1 MGLTA
6 VAIKA
11 AKGREKPYK
20 LTDSDGL
27 HLLVLPSGGRYW
39 RINYRYL
46 GKQKTLALG
55 VWPDVELA
63 DARAKRDEARRV
75 LARGIDPSDQMKLDR
90 IAASVAAANTFKA
103 VAEEW
108 YVKTEKEGL
117 GSLVGPMIPR
127 IIGCASV

>member
-11 AKGREKPYK
+11 AKGTVKPYK

-39 RINYRYL
+39 RMNYRFL

-55 VWPDVELA
+55 VWPEVELA
-63 DARAKRDEARRV
+63 DARAKRDETRRP
-75 LARGIDPSDQMKLDR
+75 LAKGINPAQQ
-90 IAASVAAANTFKA
+90 A
-103 VAEEW
+103 
-108 YVKTEKEGL
+108 
-117 GSLVGPMIPR
+117 
-127 IIGCASV
+127 